1 MAMTKPYSLQA
12 PEEVAKEYGG
22 DKRKIQ
28 QAAVM
33 GIIDPTSAVLA
44 GMFIDRMRGAVAQE
58 QAPTQTV
65 AEQVLSPRQPIA
77 GLEAMPQTRAPEPR
91 TPSGGVADLP
101 VPESMYNEDSF
112 AGGGIVAFAGAGS
125 VEDRINAML
134 VQQDDVAGTG
144 LYDQRASQPSRFS
157 GLQDYIKSARE
168 AIASVPR
175 TETEAYREYLKGAAS
190 RAEKQ
195 KGESFNEFLI
205 SLGSQIASG
214 TSPNALS
221 NISAGAAKAAP
232 ALVEAAKNRRA
243 AEEATM
249 KARADLERQ
258 ERAEELKAIEMGE
271 KMYQSERD
279 RLIAAGKPTDMRSYV
294 ADFVTAAR
302 EAGDTKTPESVLKQ
316 RGADKYL
323 ALYGASQA
331 RAAAALTS
339 AGAAATQAGVA
350 GEKVGVDLGDKAE
363 ANIAKSLEN
372 WNSPYS
378 KELRNLQKQDKAN
391 KEKGNPTTLA
401 KDYYDGLIAK
411 ETERLRGARP
421 VAPPVAAAPAASAAP
436 TRAVGAS
443 GSTGNPLPMPKTK
456 AEAVEGKAYQTARG
470 VAIWDGAN
478 FIPVR

>member
-22 DKRKIQ
+22 DKRRIQ
-28 QAAVM
+28 QAAAM

-44 GMFIDRMRGAVAQE
+44 GMFIDRMRGAMAQE
-58 QAPTQTV
+58 QAPMQTV
-65 AEQVLSPRQPIA
+65 AEQVLSPRPQMA
-77 GLEAMPQTRAPEPR
+77 GLGAA
-91 TPSGGVADLP
+91 PSGGVADLP

-125 VEDRINAML
+125 VEDKINSML
-134 VQQDDVAGTG
+134 VQQDEAAGTG
-144 LYDQRASQPSRFS
+144 LYAQPATQPSRLG
-157 GLQDYIKSARE
+157 GLQEYVRAARE
-168 AIASVPR
+168 AISSVPR
-175 TETEAYREYLKGAAS
+175 SETEAYREYLKGASS

-232 ALVEAAKNRRA
+232 ALVEAAKARRA
-243 AEEATM
+243 AEETTM

-258 ERAEELKAIEMGE
+258 ERAEELEAVKMGE

-294 ADFVTAAR
+294 ADYVMAAR

-331 RAAAALTS
+331 RAAAALTG
-339 AGAAATQAGVA
+339 AGAAASQAEIA
-350 GEKVGVDLGDKAE
+350 GTKAGTDLGDKARD
-363 ANIAKSLEN
+363 NIAKAVEN
-372 WNSPYS
+372 WNSPQS
-378 KELRNLQKQDKAN
+378 KELRALQKQDKAN
-391 KEKGNPTTLA
+391 KEKGTPTTLA
-401 KDYYDGLIAK
+401 QDYYDSLVTK
-411 ETERLRGARP
+411 ETDRLRGAR
-421 VAPPVAAAPAASAAP
+421 VAPAQPAAPAQAAPTQAAP
-436 TRAVGAS
+436 TRVTGPS

-456 AEAVEGKAYQTARG
+456 AEAIEGKVYATQRG
-470 VAIWDGAN
+470 PAIWNGSQ